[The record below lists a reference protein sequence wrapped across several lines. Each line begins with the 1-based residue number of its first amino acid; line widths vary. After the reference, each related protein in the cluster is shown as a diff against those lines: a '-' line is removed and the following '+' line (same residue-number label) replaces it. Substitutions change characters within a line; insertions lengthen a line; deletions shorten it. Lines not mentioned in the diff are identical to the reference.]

1 MQMSTK
7 TLGNWGEDSAVKFL
21 KKKRY
26 RILERNW
33 KADHKEIDIIAQR
46 GRAIIFVEVKTLS
59 MSSPKNPNRFLP
71 EESIG
76 PQKRK
81 KLLLACKYYLF
92 SKKIPLDTSWQIDVI
107 SVEADDETKK
117 VKIHHFENEL
127 Y

>member
-1 MQMSTK
+1 MSTK

>member
-1 MQMSTK
+1 MPMSTK